1 MAGEKYDIDDMLY
14 LMERL
19 RDPRTGCPW
28 DCKQSYQ
35 SIVPYTLE
43 EVYEVV
49 DTIERGD
56 YAHLREELGDLLFQV
71 VFYSQL
77 GREQGHFSFQQVVST
92 LVEKLVSRHPH
103 VFPDGTLH
111 SQRDPDADPDE
122 VDIKQTWESL
132 KKAERGAKGR
142 HSVLDDIPISL
153 PALVRAQK
161 IQKRAASV
169 GFDWRDPAGVVD
181 KISEEAQELKAAVAS
196 GHCDD
201 IAEEMGDLLFSC
213 INLSRHLGVESE
225 GALRNTT
232 RKFEQRFQHIE
243 QRAREQGKA
252 VDDLSLEEMDKLWEE
267 AKVL

>member
-1 MAGEKYDIDDMLY
+1 MLY

-19 RDPRTGCPW
+19 RDPQTGCPW
-28 DCKQSYQ
+28 DRKQNYQ
-35 SIVPYTLE
+35 TIVPYTLE

-56 YAHLREELGDLLFQV
+56 YGHLKEELGDLLFQV
-71 VFYSQL
+71 IFYSQL
-77 GREQGHFSFQQVVST
+77 GREEGHFDFQQVVST
-92 LVEKLVSRHPH
+92 LVEKLLSRHPH

-111 SQRDPDADPDE
+111 NRRDSSLPQDE
-122 VDIKQTWESL
+122 NSIKQTWESL

-142 HSVLDDIPISL
+142 HSVLDDIPITL

-169 GFDWRDPAGVVD
+169 GFDWPDTTGVVD
-181 KISEEAQELKAAVAS
+181 KISEEAAELAAAVVS
-196 GHCDD
+196 GDQES

-213 INLSRHLGVESE
+213 INLSRHLGVEGE

-232 RKFEQRFQHIE
+232 RKFEQRFQYIE
-243 QRAREQGKA
+243 QCASNSGRTVES
-252 VDDLSLEEMDKLWEE
+252 LSLDEMDALWNEARQKL
-267 AKVL
+267 